1 MEKDDSD
8 FYSWSCFDIDRCCS
22 LVSIILTSSTHSE
35 KSVGLKFE
43 SNKRKVSVSFVDDWI
58 RETMKNLFRRYVSS
72 LKLRDIFATFFGS
85 EPSITLSHTR
95 RQGSNPLKQQ

>member
-1 MEKDDSD
+1 M
-8 FYSWSCFDIDRCCS
+8 
-22 LVSIILTSSTHSE
+22 VSFWRVPLILK
-35 KSVGLKFE
+35 KSVASKFE
-43 SNKRKVSVSFVDDWI
+43 SNKHNVSVSFVDDWI
-58 RETMKNLFRRYVSS
+58 RETMKNLFRYVSS